1 MRADPKKKKRKENSH
16 NQNVTLIKLT
26 NELNLA
32 ITLRTLKSIFGFGNK
47 RLATFLESYMVLME
61 EVQDRRLTVSQ
72 AVKEAEEIAGINIK
86 ELLERL

>member
-1 MRADPKKKKRKENSH
+1 MKADPKKKKRKENSH
-16 NQNVTLIKLT
+16 NQNVALIKLT

-61 EVQDRRLTVSQ
+61 EVQDSRLTVPQ
-72 AVKEAEEIAGINIK
+72 AVEEAKEITGIDIVKMLDN
-86 ELLERL
+86 L